1 MNYTINE
8 LEHMSDNELLSNIR
22 KNDDSSSFILD
33 YFMEKYKKLV
43 LTQARSLFL
52 IGGDK
57 DDLIQ
62 EGMIGLYKA
71 LRDYDP
77 KKSDNFTAYAETIVY
92 RQMCNA
98 IKTSTRMKNQP
109 LNNYVSFNVPVTTV
123 KNNEETQIL
132 LSDLIEATESS
143 NPEELLIDKENATM
157 IEYELVK
164 RLSKLEKSV
173 YDMYISGMNYKQ
185 IADILGR
192 SPKAVDNA
200 LTRIRKKLSTM
211 LS

>member
-1 MNYTINE
+1 MNYHIDDLNR
-8 LEHMSDNELLSNIR
+8 MSDNELLRMIR
-22 KNDDSSSFILD
+22 GNDRHSSYIVD
-33 YFMEKYKKLV
+33 YFIERHKLLV

-52 IGGDK
+52 IGGDR

-71 LRDYDP
+71 MREYDP
-77 KKSDNFTAYAETIVY
+77 DRSDNFDSFAETVIY

-98 IKTSTRMKNQP
+98 IKASTRKKNQP
-109 LNNYVSFNVPVTTV
+109 LNNYVSFNVPLTCSE
-123 KNNEETQIL
+123 NDEDSQIF
-132 LSDLIEATESS
+132 LSDVIEASENS
-143 NPEELLIDKENATM
+143 NPEDLFIDKENTSM
-157 IEYELVK
+157 IEYELGK
-164 RLSKLEKSV
+164 HLSKLEKSV

-185 IADILGR
+185 IADTLSR
-192 SPKAVDNA
+192 SPKAIDNA